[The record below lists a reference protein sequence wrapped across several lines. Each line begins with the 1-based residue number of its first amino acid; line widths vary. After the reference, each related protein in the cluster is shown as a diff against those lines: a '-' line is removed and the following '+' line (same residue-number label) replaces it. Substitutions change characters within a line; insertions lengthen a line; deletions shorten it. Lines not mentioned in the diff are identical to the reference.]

1 MCEHSDECGA
11 CKRAKLTGQIARSRN
26 DAAQDLFDLRK
37 KLKEAGCLDPDPSGY
52 ALRFICILAALAVG
66 WSAMFLV
73 SDQWAW
79 AAGVFLV
86 AFASVQAGF
95 VGHDIADG
103 AVTRSRK
110 LSRILGHTLMTFS
123 AGMSASYFEDFH
135 RSHHTMVLR
144 GPSGFAD
151 KKEPRNPYLVGLLNT
166 AMNVHGLVYYAV
178 FILLRGA
185 LYRIE
190 SIRFVRANWTFAKW
204 DAVLL
209 VGHYVIWLVIPAVIV
224 GPWAALVAYLACA
237 FVGGPYLGFVLSL
250 NHEGMPDY
258 VKGDRVPVLEHVL
271 ATTKNLQR
279 SNLANFLLGGFN
291 NHIEHHLF
299 SRIPIS
305 RLPKARDIMEE
316 FCLDRGYAYKQASI
330 RDTIRDNIR
339 FFSGKAP
346 GGLQA
351 VE

>member
-1 MCEHSDECGA
+1 MSECSKDCQG
-11 CKRAKLTGQIARSRN
+11 CKRADVGHVRSRKE
-26 DAAQDLFDLRK
+26 AARDLFELRK
-37 KLKEAGCLDPDPSGY
+37 QLKDAGCFSPDPWGY
-52 ALRFICILAALAVG
+52 ALRFAGILGALAVG
-66 WSAMFLV
+66 WSALFLSSAQTHWMV
-73 SDQWAW
+73 
-79 AAGVFLV
+79 GVLIV

-110 LSRILGHTLMTFS
+110 LSAVLGHTLMTFA

-144 GPSGFAD
+144 GPGGFENKQAP
-151 KKEPRNPYLVGLLNT
+151 KNPYLVGLLNK
-166 AMNVHGLVYYAV
+166 AMNIHGLVYYAV

-190 SIRFVRANWTFAKW
+190 SIRFVHAKWKIAGW

-209 VGHYVIWLVIPAVIV
+209 VGHYLIWFVIPALLV
-224 GPWAALVAYLACA
+224 GPWAALAAYLACA
-237 FVGGPYLGFVLSL
+237 IVGGPYLGFVLSL
-250 NHEGMPDY
+250 NHEGLPEY
-258 VKGDRVPVLEHVL
+258 VKGDRVPVLEQVL

-279 SNLANFLLGGFN
+279 SRIANFLLGGFN

-305 RLPKARDIMEE
+305 RLPEARDIMQA
-316 FCLDRGYAYKQASI
+316 FCAERGYDYKQASLGAS
-330 RDTIRDNIR
+330 IRDNIR
-339 FFSGKAP
+339 FFSNSGSTE
-346 GGLQA
+346 LQA
-351 VE
+351 IG